1 MAEPLAALEKPR
13 TSIAAAFDS
22 SLSPLECVCAAAAD
36 AGVGGSG
43 GVNKNG
49 ITCAGVPRLL
59 PRQPPVQG
67 QAQIP

>member
-1 MAEPLAALEKPR
+1 MAEPPAALEKPR

-22 SLSPLECVCAAAAD
+22 SLSPLECVCAAAD

-43 GVNKNG
+43 GVNENG
-49 ITCAGVPRLL
+49 VTCAGVQRLL
-59 PRQPPVQG
+59 PGQPPVQG